1 MLARESASFWGGNV
15 IVVKYGIC
23 GLFSLNSKTFK
34 ILSLVMKIREVVTS
48 LIFTAEVELN
58 YKINNES
65 ENKLIYYI

>member
-1 MLARESASFWGGNV
+1 MLARESASFWGENV
-15 IVVKYGIC
+15 IVVKYVIC
-23 GLFSLNSKTFK
+23 ELFSLNSKIFK
-34 ILSLVMKIREVVTS
+34 ILSLVIKIREVVTS

>member
-1 MLARESASFWGGNV
+1 MLARESASFWGENV

-23 GLFSLNSKTFK
+23 ELFSLNSKTFK

>member
-1 MLARESASFWGGNV
+1 MLARGSASFWGENV
-15 IVVKYGIC
+15 IVVKYEIC
-23 GLFSLNSKTFK
+23 ELFSLNSKIFK

>member
-1 MLARESASFWGGNV
+1 
-15 IVVKYGIC
+15 
-23 GLFSLNSKTFK
+23 
-34 ILSLVMKIREVVTS
+34 MKIREVVTS

>member
-23 GLFSLNSKTFK
+23 ELFSLNSKTFK